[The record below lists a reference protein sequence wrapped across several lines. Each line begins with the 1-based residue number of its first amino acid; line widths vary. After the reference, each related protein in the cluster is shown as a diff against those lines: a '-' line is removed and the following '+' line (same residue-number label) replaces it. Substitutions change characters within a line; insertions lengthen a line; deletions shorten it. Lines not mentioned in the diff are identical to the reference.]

1 MATPPAEYPVVLS
14 FIQIYNYDKK
24 FDYRTEVIGA
34 SFRKTGEITEL
45 TGCDLLTIAPALL
58 AKLPAST
65 APLTR
70 KLDRAAAAD
79 LPIEKVTLDERA
91 FRYAINED
99 AMATEKTTAGSRGF
113 TADILKLEKLSAGKI
128 G

>member
-1 MATPPAEYPVVLS
+1 M
-14 FIQIYNYDKK
+14 
-24 FDYRTEVIGA
+24 
-34 SFRKTGEITEL
+34 
-45 TGCDLLTIAPALL
+45 
-58 AKLPAST
+58 
-65 APLTR
+65 
-70 KLDRAAAAD
+70 
-79 LPIEKVTLDERA
+79 TLDERA

>member
-1 MATPPAEYPVVLS
+1 VATPPAEYPVVLS
-14 FIQIYNYDKK
+14 VIQIYNYDKK

-58 AKLPAST
+58 AELPAST

-70 KLDRAAAAD
+70 KLDR
-79 LPIEKVTLDERA
+79 PIEKVTLDERA